1 MLSDIIKSFE
11 DRAILEK
18 GDTMNRTN
26 NELKINEVVL
36 NKGTL
41 ERYKKT
47 QYGGYLSHFRCN
59 GNTKGVLFIHKSA
72 LAGAVNVEK
81 KTDGHTWIQALEVN
95 HEFQRK
101 GLGMRLVKRAQAMGA
116 TNLSVEKGNV
126 EAIHM
131 YLKAGFKGYKDTGN
145 QYFMSTKN
153 MGSEIP
159 IKDTLAK
166 STQATTPV
174 KESFETPVEK
184 LTESVEIN
192 PDGDTII
199 NLQNFENGLFNFILV
214 IGLPGSGKGCF
225 GREISKKYNA
235 KHLELD
241 IFDQCGNMSD
251 VDIRK
256 AGEPFSDY
264 ILNTSE
270 GRWYRKNAE
279 TLSLNEKLQ
288 GNHDFILYAIGYAKA
303 HKDQIFILDGTP
315 IYAAMEPE
323 EIKNYP
329 LVIKGT
335 NASQSFE
342 NKVGR
347 DVGKGSSDKL
357 HSNVS
362 GADLDGLLN
371 YYWNDWRYLN
381 KFKNDVADKAENNE
395 VTEEACKDVKTAR
408 EFVQKV
414 GKLTK
419 KYDANYFIV
428 TDGASGIS
436 NNGNPA
442 VKHARDAQIE
452 WEKKN
457 GFDPDEYWS
466 KENFNEAG
474 KPLKLEDV
482 IKKYVIPLHHKLNK
496 FGYGVVK
503 DDHLVDIKDGPT
515 FANLYRTM
523 SCKEFVQYQG
533 GICWDYARFQHH
545 YLKHLGLPAENYY
558 LEINDANSSTHTFTV
573 IPIDGKYIYLES
585 SFLRIQGVY
594 IGENL
599 DVIIQFIL
607 QAMNFDPRK
616 NKIFVRSY
624 DDPKPGLTTL
634 QFMDYCVKKGSE
646 RLFSYSVD
654 AIVVNRNG
662 DLRFEKK

>member
-26 NELKINEVVL
+26 TELKINEVVL

-166 STQATTPV
+166 STQAATPI

-347 DVGKGSSDKL
+347 DAGKGSSDKL

-381 KFKNDVADKAENNE
+381 RFKNDVADRAENNQ
-395 VTEEACKDVKTAR
+395 VAEEACKD
-408 EFVQKV
+408 
-414 GKLTK
+414 
-419 KYDANYFIV
+419 
-428 TDGASGIS
+428 
-436 NNGNPA
+436 
-442 VKHARDAQIE
+442 AQIE
-452 WEKKN
+452 LEKKK
-457 GFDPDEYWS
+457 W
-466 KENFNEAG
+466 
-474 KPLKLEDV
+474 
-482 IKKYVIPLHHKLNK
+482 I
-496 FGYGVVK
+496 
-503 DDHLVDIKDGPT
+503 
-515 FANLYRTM
+515 
-523 SCKEFVQYQG
+523 
-533 GICWDYARFQHH
+533 
-545 YLKHLGLPAENYY
+545 
-558 LEINDANSSTHTFTV
+558 
-573 IPIDGKYIYLES
+573 
-585 SFLRIQGVY
+585 
-594 IGENL
+594 
-599 DVIIQFIL
+599 
-607 QAMNFDPRK
+607 
-616 NKIFVRSY
+616 
-624 DDPKPGLTTL
+624 
-634 QFMDYCVKKGSE
+634 
-646 RLFSYSVD
+646 
-654 AIVVNRNG
+654 
-662 DLRFEKK
+662 

>member
-1 MLSDIIKSFE
+1 
-11 DRAILEK
+11 
-18 GDTMNRTN
+18 MNTAN
-26 NELKINEVVL
+26 TELKINEVVL
-36 NKGTL
+36 NKGSL

-81 KTDGHTWIQALEVN
+81 KNDGHTWIQALEVN

-101 GLGMRLVKRAQAMGA
+101 GLGMRLVKKAQAMGA

-166 STQATTPV
+166 PAQPAAPV
-174 KESFETPVEK
+174 KESFEIPLEK

-235 KHLELD
+235 RHLELD
-241 IFDQCGNMSD
+241 VFDQCGNMSD
-251 VDIRK
+251 VEIRK
-256 AGEPFSDY
+256 AGEPFADY
-264 ILNTSE
+264 ILNTPE
-270 GRWYRKNAE
+270 GQWYRKNAE

-315 IYAAMEPE
+315 IYAAMEPA

-335 NASQSFE
+335 NATQSFQ

-347 DVGKGSSDKL
+347 DAGKGSSDKL

-362 GADLDGLLN
+362 KTDLDGLLN
-371 YYWNDWRYLN
+371 YYWNDWSYLN
-381 KFKNDVADKAENNE
+381 RFKDAVADNAEQDKK
-395 VTEEACKDVKTAR
+395 EETQ
-408 EFVQKV
+408 E
-414 GKLTK
+414 
-419 KYDANYFIV
+419 
-428 TDGASGIS
+428 
-436 NNGNPA
+436 
-442 VKHARDAQIE
+442 E
-452 WEKKN
+452 WEAR
-457 GFDPDEYWS
+457 
-466 KENFNEAG
+466 NFNEAG
-474 KPLKLEDV
+474 KSLKLEEV
-482 IKKYVIPLHHKLNK
+482 IKRYVIPLHHRLNK
-496 FGYGVVK
+496 FDYGVVK
-503 DDHLVDIKDGPT
+503 DGRLVNMEGGPE
-515 FANLYRTM
+515 FANTYRSL
-523 SCKEFVQYQG
+523 SCKEFLQYQG

-558 LEINDANSSTHTFTV
+558 IEINDANSTTHTFTV
-573 IPIDGKYIYLES
+573 IPVEGKYIYLES

-594 IGENL
+594 VGESL

-607 QAMNFDPRK
+607 QAMGFDPRK
-616 NKIFVRSY
+616 NKVLVRSY
-624 DDPKPGLTTL
+624 DDPKSGLTTL
-634 QFMDYCVKKGSE
+634 QFMDYCLKKGSE
-646 RLFSYSVD
+646 RLFSYNVD

>member
-95 HEFQRK
+95 HDFQRK

-166 STQATTPV
+166 STQAATPV

-347 DVGKGSSDKL
+347 DAGKGSSDKL

-381 KFKNDVADKAENNE
+381 KFKNDVADKAENNQ

-414 GKLTK
+414 GKLAK

-457 GFDPDEYWS
+457 GFDPDEDWN

-503 DDHLVDIKDGPT
+503 DGRLADIKDGPT

-533 GICWDYARFQHH
+533 GICWDYARFQQH

-616 NKIFVRSY
+616 NKVFVRSY

-634 QFMDYCVKKGSE
+634 QFMDYCMKKGSE

-662 DLRFEKK
+662 GLRFEKK

>member
-18 GDTMNRTN
+18 GDTMNRTK

-166 STQATTPV
+166 STQAATPV

-270 GRWYRKNAE
+270 GRWYRKNAK

-288 GNHDFILYAIGYAKA
+288 GNHDFILYTIGYAKA

-347 DVGKGSSDKL
+347 DAGKGSSDKL

-371 YYWNDWRYLN
+371 YYWNDWKYLN

-395 VTEEACKDVKTAR
+395 VTEEACKDTQD
-408 EFVQKV
+408 E
-414 GKLTK
+414 
-419 KYDANYFIV
+419 DW
-428 TDGASGIS
+428 S
-436 NNGNPA
+436 N
-442 VKHARDAQIE
+442 
-452 WEKKN
+452 
-457 GFDPDEYWS
+457 
-466 KENFNEAG
+466 ENFNEAG
-474 KPLKLEDV
+474 KPLTLEDV

-503 DDHLVDIKDGPT
+503 NRRLADIKDGPT

-523 SCKEFVQYQG
+523 SCKEFVQHQG

-585 SFLRIQGVY
+585 SFLRIQGIY

-599 DVIIQFIL
+599 DVVIQFIL

-616 NKIFVRSY
+616 NKVFVRSY

>member
-26 NELKINEVVL
+26 TELKINEVVL

-81 KTDGHTWIQALEVN
+81 KNDGHTWIQALEVN

-166 STQATTPV
+166 STQAATLV

-256 AGEPFSDY
+256 AGDPFSDY

-347 DVGKGSSDKL
+347 DAGKGSSDKL

-381 KFKNDVADKAENNE
+381 KFKNDVADKAESDQ
-395 VTEEACKDVKTAR
+395 VAEEACKDVKTAR

-414 GKLTK
+414 GKLAK

-428 TDGASGIS
+428 TEGASEIS
-436 NNGNPA
+436 NNGNHA
-442 VKHARDAQIE
+442 VKHARDAKIE

-457 GFDPDEYWS
+457 GFDPDEDWS
-466 KENFNEAG
+466 SENFNEAG

-482 IKKYVIPLHHKLNK
+482 IKKYVIPLHHNLNK

-503 DDHLVDIKDGPT
+503 DDHLADIKDGPT

-558 LEINDANSSTHTFTV
+558 LEMNDANSSTHTFTV

-616 NKIFVRSY
+616 NKVFVRSY

-634 QFMDYCVKKGSE
+634 QFMDYCMKKGSE

-662 DLRFEKK
+662 NLRFEKK

>member
-11 DRAILEK
+11 DRAILER
-18 GDTMNRTN
+18 GDTMNRAN
-26 NELKINEVVL
+26 KELKINEVVL

-81 KTDGHTWIQALEVN
+81 KNDGHTWIQALEVN

-166 STQATTPV
+166 PTQPAAPV

-264 ILNTSE
+264 ILNTPE
-270 GRWYRKNAE
+270 GKWYRKNAE

-335 NASQSFE
+335 NATQSFQ

-347 DVGKGSSDKL
+347 DAGKGSSDKL

-381 KFKNDVADKAENNE
+381 RFKNDVADKAK
-395 VTEEACKDVKTAR
+395 VDTEEDTQRK
-408 EFVQKV
+408 
-414 GKLTK
+414 
-419 KYDANYFIV
+419 
-428 TDGASGIS
+428 
-436 NNGNPA
+436 
-442 VKHARDAQIE
+442 
-452 WEKKN
+452 WEIQT
-457 GFDPDEYWS
+457 FH
-466 KENFNEAG
+466 EAG
-474 KPLKLEDV
+474 KPLKLEEA
-482 IKKYVIPLHHKLNK
+482 IIMYAIPLHHKLNK

-503 DDHLVDIKDGPT
+503 EGHLVDIKDGPT
-515 FANLYRTM
+515 FTNLYRTM

-558 LEINDANSSTHTFTV
+558 LEINDVNSSTHTFTV

-585 SFLRIQGVY
+585 SFLRIRGIY

-607 QAMNFDPRK
+607 QAMQFDPRK
-616 NKIFVRSY
+616 NKVFVRSY
-624 DDPKPGLTTL
+624 DDPKSGLTTL
-634 QFMDYCVKKGSE
+634 QFMNYCMKKGSE
-646 RLFSYSVD
+646 RLFSYNVD
-654 AIVVNRNG
+654 SIVVNRNG

>member
-18 GDTMNRTN
+18 GGTMNRANT
-26 NELKINEVVL
+26 ELKINEVVL

-81 KTDGHTWIQALEVN
+81 KNDGHTWIQALEVN

-166 STQATTPV
+166 SAQAATPV
-174 KESFETPVEK
+174 KESFEIPVEK

-288 GNHDFILYAIGYAKA
+288 GNYDFILYAIGYAKA

-315 IYAAMEPE
+315 IYTAMEPE

-347 DVGKGSSDKL
+347 DAGKGSSDKL

-381 KFKNDVADKAENNE
+381 KFKNDVADKAESNQ

-414 GKLTK
+414 GKLAK

-457 GFDPDEYWS
+457 GFDPDEDWS
-466 KENFNEAG
+466 TENFNEAG

-482 IKKYVIPLHHKLNK
+482 IKMYVIPLHHKLNK

-503 DDHLVDIKDGPT
+503 DGHLADIKDGPT

-558 LEINDANSSTHTFTV
+558 LEINDDNSSTHTFTV

-599 DVIIQFIL
+599 DVVIQFIL

-616 NKIFVRSY
+616 NKVFVRSY

-634 QFMDYCVKKGSE
+634 QFMNYCMKKGSE

>member
-18 GDTMNRTN
+18 GDTMNRAK

-126 EAIHM
+126 ETIHM

-166 STQATTPV
+166 STQAATPV

-184 LTESVEIN
+184 LTENVEIN

-256 AGEPFSDY
+256 AGDPFSDY

-347 DVGKGSSDKL
+347 DAGKGSSDKL

-381 KFKNDVADKAENNE
+381 KFKNDVADKAENNQ
-395 VTEEACKDVKTAR
+395 VAEEACKDTQD
-408 EFVQKV
+408 E
-414 GKLTK
+414 
-419 KYDANYFIV
+419 DW
-428 TDGASGIS
+428 S
-436 NNGNPA
+436 N
-442 VKHARDAQIE
+442 
-452 WEKKN
+452 
-457 GFDPDEYWS
+457 
-466 KENFNEAG
+466 ENFNEAG

-503 DDHLVDIKDGPT
+503 DGRLADIKDGPT

-558 LEINDANSSTHTFTV
+558 LEINDTNSSTHTFTV

-585 SFLRIQGVY
+585 SFLRIQGIY

-599 DVIIQFIL
+599 DVVIQFIL

-616 NKIFVRSY
+616 NKVFVRSY

-634 QFMDYCVKKGSE
+634 QFMDYCMKKGSE

-662 DLRFEKK
+662 DLRFEKR

>member
-18 GDTMNRTN
+18 GDTMNRAK

-166 STQATTPV
+166 STQAATPV

-184 LTESVEIN
+184 LTENVEIN

-256 AGEPFSDY
+256 AGDPFSDY

-347 DVGKGSSDKL
+347 DAGKGSSDKL

-381 KFKNDVADKAENNE
+381 KFKNDVADKAENNQ
-395 VTEEACKDVKTAR
+395 VAEEACKDTQD
-408 EFVQKV
+408 E
-414 GKLTK
+414 
-419 KYDANYFIV
+419 DW
-428 TDGASGIS
+428 S
-436 NNGNPA
+436 N
-442 VKHARDAQIE
+442 
-452 WEKKN
+452 
-457 GFDPDEYWS
+457 
-466 KENFNEAG
+466 ENFNEAG

-503 DDHLVDIKDGPT
+503 DGRLADIKDGPT

-558 LEINDANSSTHTFTV
+558 LEMNDVNSSTHTFTV

-585 SFLRIQGVY
+585 SFLRIQGIY

-599 DVIIQFIL
+599 DVVIQFIL

-616 NKIFVRSY
+616 NKVFVRSY

-634 QFMDYCVKKGSE
+634 QFMDYCMKKGSE

>member
-18 GDTMNRTN
+18 GDTMNRAK

-166 STQATTPV
+166 STQAATPV

-184 LTESVEIN
+184 LTENVEIN

-256 AGEPFSDY
+256 AGDPFSDY

-347 DVGKGSSDKL
+347 DAGKGSSDKL

-381 KFKNDVADKAENNE
+381 KFKNDVADKAENNQ
-395 VTEEACKDVKTAR
+395 VAEEACKDTQD
-408 EFVQKV
+408 E
-414 GKLTK
+414 
-419 KYDANYFIV
+419 DW
-428 TDGASGIS
+428 S
-436 NNGNPA
+436 N
-442 VKHARDAQIE
+442 
-452 WEKKN
+452 
-457 GFDPDEYWS
+457 
-466 KENFNEAG
+466 ENFNEAG

-503 DDHLVDIKDGPT
+503 DGRLADIKDGPT

-558 LEINDANSSTHTFTV
+558 LEINDTNSSTHTFTV

-585 SFLRIQGVY
+585 SFLRIQGIY

-599 DVIIQFIL
+599 DVVIQFIL

-616 NKIFVRSY
+616 NKVFVRSY

-634 QFMDYCVKKGSE
+634 QFMDYCMKKGSE

-662 DLRFEKK
+662 DLRFEKR

>member
-26 NELKINEVVL
+26 TELKINEVVL

-81 KTDGHTWIQALEVN
+81 KNDGHTWIQALEVN

-166 STQATTPV
+166 STQAATPV

-270 GRWYRKNAE
+270 GRWYRKNAK

-347 DVGKGSSDKL
+347 DAGKGSSDKL

-381 KFKNDVADKAENNE
+381 KFKNDVADKAENNQ
-395 VTEEACKDVKTAR
+395 VVEEACKD
-408 EFVQKV
+408 
-414 GKLTK
+414 
-419 KYDANYFIV
+419 
-428 TDGASGIS
+428 S
-436 NNGNPA
+436 
-442 VKHARDAQIE
+442 QIE

-457 GFDPDEYWS
+457 GFDPADDWGS
-466 KENFNEAG
+466 ENFNEAG

-482 IKKYVIPLHHKLNK
+482 IKRYVIPLHHKLNK

-503 DDHLVDIKDGPT
+503 DGRLADIKDGPT

-558 LEINDANSSTHTFTV
+558 LEINDANNSTHTFTV

-616 NKIFVRSY
+616 NKVFVRSY

-634 QFMDYCVKKGSE
+634 QFMDYCMKKGSE

-662 DLRFEKK
+662 NLRFEKK

>member
-1 MLSDIIKSFE
+1 
-11 DRAILEK
+11 
-18 GDTMNRTN
+18 MNTAN
-26 NELKINEVVL
+26 TELKINEVVL
-36 NKGTL
+36 NKGSL

-81 KTDGHTWIQALEVN
+81 KNDGHTWIQALEVN

-116 TNLSVEKGNV
+116 TNLSVEKGNA

-166 STQATTPV
+166 PAQAAAPV
-174 KESFETPVEK
+174 KESFETQVER

-225 GREISKKYNA
+225 GREISKRYNA

-251 VDIRK
+251 VEIRK
-256 AGEPFSDY
+256 AGEPFADY
-264 ILNTSE
+264 ILNTPE
-270 GRWYRKNAE
+270 GQWYRKNAE
-279 TLSLNEKLQ
+279 TLSLNEKMQ

-315 IYAAMEPE
+315 IYAAMEPS

-335 NASQSFE
+335 NATQSFQ

-347 DVGKGSSDKL
+347 DAGKGSSDKL

-371 YYWNDWRYLN
+371 YYWNDWSYLN
-381 KFKNDVADKAENNE
+381 KFKDAVANKAEDE
-395 VTEEACKDVKTAR
+395 KSEESQ
-408 EFVQKV
+408 E
-414 GKLTK
+414 
-419 KYDANYFIV
+419 
-428 TDGASGIS
+428 
-436 NNGNPA
+436 
-442 VKHARDAQIE
+442 E
-452 WEKKN
+452 WEAR
-457 GFDPDEYWS
+457 
-466 KENFNEAG
+466 NFNEAG
-474 KPLKLEDV
+474 KSLKIEEV
-482 IKKYVIPLHHKLNK
+482 IKRYVIPLHHRLNK

-503 DDHLVDIKDGPT
+503 DGHLVDIKDGPT

-523 SCKEFVQYQG
+523 SCKEFIQYQG

-545 YLKHLGLPAENYY
+545 YLRHLGLPAENYY
-558 LEINDANSSTHTFTV
+558 IEINDANSSTHTFTV
-573 IPIDGKYIYLES
+573 IPVDGKYIYLES

-594 IGENL
+594 VGESL
-599 DVIIQFIL
+599 DVILQFIL
-607 QAMNFDPRK
+607 QAMGFDPRK
-616 NKIFVRSY
+616 NKVLVRSY
-624 DDPKPGLTTL
+624 DDPKSGLTTF
-634 QFMDYCVKKGSE
+634 QFMDYCLKKGSE
-646 RLFSYSVD
+646 RLFSYNVD

>member
-26 NELKINEVVL
+26 TELKINEVVL

-81 KTDGHTWIQALEVN
+81 KNDGHTWIQALEVN

-131 YLKAGFKGYKDTGN
+131 YLKAGFKGYKDTEN

-166 STQATTPV
+166 SAQAATPV

-347 DVGKGSSDKL
+347 DAGKGSSDKL

-362 GADLDGLLN
+362 GVDLDGLLN

-381 KFKNDVADKAENNE
+381 KFKNDVADKAENDQ
-395 VTEEACKDVKTAR
+395 VAEEACKDT
-408 EFVQKV
+408 
-414 GKLTK
+414 
-419 KYDANYFIV
+419 
-428 TDGASGIS
+428 
-436 NNGNPA
+436 
-442 VKHARDAQIE
+442 QIE

-457 GFDPDEYWS
+457 GFDPDEDWS
-466 KENFNEAG
+466 TENFNEAG

-482 IKKYVIPLHHKLNK
+482 IKRYVIPLHHKLNK

-503 DDHLVDIKDGPT
+503 DGHLADIKDGPT

-558 LEINDANSSTHTFTV
+558 LEINDDNSSTHTFTV
-573 IPIDGKYIYLES
+573 ISIDGKYIFLES

-616 NKIFVRSY
+616 NKVFVRSY

-634 QFMDYCVKKGSE
+634 QFMDYCMKKGSE

-662 DLRFEKK
+662 NLRFEKK

>member
-1 MLSDIIKSFE
+1 M
-11 DRAILEK
+11 
-18 GDTMNRTN
+18 
-26 NELKINEVVL
+26 
-36 NKGTL
+36 
-41 ERYKKT
+41 
-47 QYGGYLSHFRCN
+47 
-59 GNTKGVLFIHKSA
+59 
-72 LAGAVNVEK
+72 
-81 KTDGHTWIQALEVN
+81 
-95 HEFQRK
+95 
-101 GLGMRLVKRAQAMGA
+101 
-116 TNLSVEKGNV
+116 
-126 EAIHM
+126 
-131 YLKAGFKGYKDTGN
+131 
-145 QYFMSTKN
+145 
-153 MGSEIP
+153 
-159 IKDTLAK
+159 
-166 STQATTPV
+166 
-174 KESFETPVEK
+174 
-184 LTESVEIN
+184 TENVEIN

-256 AGEPFSDY
+256 AGDPFSDY

-347 DVGKGSSDKL
+347 DAGKGSSDKL

-381 KFKNDVADKAENNE
+381 KFKNDVADKAENNQ
-395 VTEEACKDVKTAR
+395 VAEEACKDTQD
-408 EFVQKV
+408 E
-414 GKLTK
+414 
-419 KYDANYFIV
+419 DW
-428 TDGASGIS
+428 S
-436 NNGNPA
+436 N
-442 VKHARDAQIE
+442 
-452 WEKKN
+452 
-457 GFDPDEYWS
+457 
-466 KENFNEAG
+466 ENFNEAG

-503 DDHLVDIKDGPT
+503 DGRLADIKDGPT

-558 LEINDANSSTHTFTV
+558 LEINDTNSSTHTFTV

-585 SFLRIQGVY
+585 SFLRIQGIY

-599 DVIIQFIL
+599 DVVIQFIL

-616 NKIFVRSY
+616 NKVFVRSY

-634 QFMDYCVKKGSE
+634 QFMDYCMKKGSE

-662 DLRFEKK
+662 DLRFEKR

>member
-18 GDTMNRTN
+18 GDTMNRANT
-26 NELKINEVVL
+26 ELKINEVVL

-81 KTDGHTWIQALEVN
+81 KNDGHTWIQALEVN

-166 STQATTPV
+166 SAQAATPV

-256 AGEPFSDY
+256 AGEPFSEY

-347 DVGKGSSDKL
+347 DAGKGSSDKL

-381 KFKNDVADKAENNE
+381 KFKNDVADKAESDQ
-395 VTEEACKDVKTAR
+395 VAEEDCKDVKT
-408 EFVQKV
+408 
-414 GKLTK
+414 
-419 KYDANYFIV
+419 
-428 TDGASGIS
+428 
-436 NNGNPA
+436 
-442 VKHARDAQIE
+442 ARDAQIE

-457 GFDPDEYWS
+457 GFDLAEDRGS
-466 KENFNEAG
+466 ENFNEAG

-482 IKKYVIPLHHKLNK
+482 IKRYVIPLHHKLNK

-503 DDHLVDIKDGPT
+503 DGHLADIKDGPT

-558 LEINDANSSTHTFTV
+558 LEINDDNSSTHTFTV
-573 IPIDGKYIYLES
+573 ISIDGKYIFLES

-616 NKIFVRSY
+616 NKVFVRSY

-634 QFMDYCVKKGSE
+634 QFMDYCMKKGSE

-662 DLRFEKK
+662 NLRFEKK